1 MCFAG
6 QAQAPLP
13 LRPVLVQPLELGE
26 EPDLEVDAAHYAA
39 AAQLLIL
46 ALAAHPSLADL
57 MLFPT
62 GLQASTEAPD
72 KARSLLLWRKVING
86 LCKCLTRWLSLF
98 TRLAVTTVVNPHGFC
113 CVAIKGCPS

>member
-1 MCFAG
+1 M
-6 QAQAPLP
+6 P

-26 EPDLEVDAAHYAA
+26 EPDPEVDAACYAA

-62 GLQASTEAPD
+62 GLQASAEAPD
-72 KARSLLLWRKVING
+72 KARGLISNPVSKLISG
-86 LCKCLTRWLSLF
+86 LCECMTCWLTLLPHIGIDHDYGP
-98 TRLAVTTVVNPHGFC
+98 TRALD
-113 CVAIKGCPS
+113 VATGMKGCRS